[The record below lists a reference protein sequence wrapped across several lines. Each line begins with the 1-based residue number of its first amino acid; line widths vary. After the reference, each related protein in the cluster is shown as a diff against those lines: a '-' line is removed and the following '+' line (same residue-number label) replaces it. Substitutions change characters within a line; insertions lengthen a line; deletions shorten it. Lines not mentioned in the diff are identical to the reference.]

1 MKHRFLLLLILIAGT
16 TLSGFAQIPIG
27 SWRMHLPYNN
37 AIGLARMGSKIY
49 TSTTSG
55 IFIYDTDDQSIVVLN
70 KINGLSDI
78 GITAMAKHPTQDV
91 IMVGYE
97 NGNLD
102 LLMNG
107 NLTNLP
113 DIINSNIIG
122 SRRINKIKFSGS
134 FAYLATDF
142 GMVVYNYKKK
152 EIKESNLLMGP
163 GGLTAMGVIDCAKLN
178 DTIYALTKTDGLKSI
193 RVKQDFKNTLLWKK
207 YTDADG
213 LPTAN
218 NIYQTIDSLNNTI
231 LITTANGMH
240 PKVGIRFDRR
250 LILGTIVR
258 NVRATNNRYLLCAEN
273 TVLGTDLDADSI
285 LDTLDKEYYKKLS
298 RPSDVIY
305 DPDGT
310 KWVADLDNG
319 LLKITP
325 TDTIQILPNGPLFN
339 GSFALH
345 AYKNEVALMA
355 GGYIYP
361 TAGNDTKNQSGFAI
375 FSDNNWS
382 TYNRATTNQK
392 MPVSKDISRAFFNP
406 FDQNLYLA
414 SFGLGIVVKNENN
427 YSLLNDKNTDGGLC
441 NVYYQNDCVWDISDS
456 LAGGAKDGV
465 RISSAIVDKLG
476 ELWVTNFEA
485 PNGAVRKRN
494 GSDNSWTPFV
504 LPYTNG
510 GFALD
515 LVADQSNFKWV
526 RMAPGRQNGNAGIWV
541 LNSDG
546 SKKVALNSQSNQG
559 GLPSND
565 VFDIKEDKNGYIWV
579 GTSKGLAVYYNPYN
593 AFFTGGITASLPIF
607 PPEAGR
613 PVLENDVVTAI
624 EIDGANRKWVGTQNN
639 GIWLFN
645 ADITKVIAQF
655 NVNNSPL
662 ISNFIYDIAIQKS
675 TGEVFIATDKGLI
688 SYQSDASENVD
699 NFGRSTGDQCDDSKI
714 EVFPNPVKKGYDGT
728 IAVRGLASNSEVKFV
743 TASGKLVYKTT
754 AQGGTATWN
763 GKTYDGEQAHPGI
776 YLVLSSTEDGKANCV
791 SKIAILN

>member
-1 MKHRFLLLLILIAGT
+1 MTHRFILLLILIAGT
-16 TLSGFAQIPIG
+16 TLSGLAQIPIG

-49 TSTTSG
+49 TGTTSG

-78 GITAMAKHPTQDV
+78 GITAMAKHPAQDV

-102 LLMNG
+102 LLVNG

-113 DIINSNIIG
+113 DIINSSIIG
-122 SRRINKIKFSGS
+122 SKRINKIKFSGS

-142 GMVVYNYKKK
+142 GMVVYNYKMK
-152 EIKESNLLMGP
+152 EIKESNLLLGP
-163 GGLTAMGVIDCAKLN
+163 GGLTAMGVTDCAKLN
-178 DTIYALTKTDGLKSI
+178 DTIYALTKNDGLKSI
-193 RVKQDFKNTLLWKK
+193 RVQQDFKNTLLWKT
-207 YTDADG
+207 YSDGYG
-213 LPTAN
+213 LPLAN
-218 NIYQTIDSLNNTI
+218 NLYQTIDSLNNTI
-231 LITTANGMH
+231 IITQENGIH
-240 PKVGIRFDRR
+240 VKIGNRFDRHKDW
-250 LILGTIVR
+250 GTKVR
-258 NVRATNNRYLLCAEN
+258 NVRATGNRLLVCAEN
-273 TVLGTDLDADSI
+273 TVLETDLDGDSI
-285 LDTLDKEYYKKLS
+285 LDILDQEYYKKLS

-310 KWVADLDNG
+310 KWVSDLDNG

-345 AYKNEVALMA
+345 AYKNELALMA

-361 TAGNDTKNQSGFAI
+361 AAGNDTKNQSGFAI
-375 FSDNNWS
+375 FSDNSWS

-406 FDQNLYLA
+406 FEQNLYLS
-414 SFGLGIVVKNENN
+414 SFGLGIVVKNEDN
-427 YSLLNDKNTDGGLC
+427 YTLLNDRNTDGGLC
-441 NVYYQNDCVWDISDS
+441 NVYYQNDCVWDVSDS
-456 LAGGAKDGV
+456 LAGGASDGV
-465 RISSAIVDKLG
+465 RISSAIVDQLG

-485 PNGAVRKRN
+485 PTGAVRKRN
-494 GSDNSWTPFV
+494 SADNSWTPFV
-504 LPYTNG
+504 LPYANG
-510 GFALD
+510 GYALD

-546 SKKVALNSQSNQG
+546 SKKIPLNNQSTQG

-565 VFDIKEDKNGYIWV
+565 VFDIKEDKSGYIWV

-624 EIDGANRKWVGTQNN
+624 EVDGANRKWVGTQTN

-645 ADITKVIAQF
+645 ADITKVIAHF
-655 NVNNSPL
+655 DVNNSPL

-688 SYQSDASENVD
+688 SYQSDASENID
-699 NFGRSTGDQCDDSKI
+699 NLGRSTGDQCDESKI

-728 IAVRGLASNSEVKFV
+728 IAIRGLASNSEVKFV

-754 AQGGTATWN
+754 AKGGTATWN

-791 SKIAILN
+791 SKLAILN